1 MRPGPEQGGRW
12 GILGGTFD
20 PVHYGHLTL
29 AHEIRDRKKLTG
41 VVLVPS
47 IRHPFKKDQC
57 HASYADRVE
66 MLKLAV
72 EDDECLVVNEIE
84 SEMNLSGYTI
94 DTVRALKKLYPR
106 TEFFFIMGAD
116 NLGELDQWHNPR
128 QIFEE
133 VKILV
138 GSRPVFD
145 KKKLSAFPADR
156 IELIPT
162 MLVNISSTDIR
173 RRIKEHAPAEEL
185 DKLIPPQVREYIRQ
199 RKLYR

>member
-1 MRPGPEQGGRW
+1 MRPGPEQGGQW

-29 AHEIRDRKKLTG
+29 ANEIRVRKRLTG
-41 VVLVPS
+41 VMLVPS
-47 IRHPFKKDQC
+47 LRHPFKKDQC
-57 HASYADRVE
+57 QASFADRLE

-72 EDDECLVVNEIE
+72 ETHEHLSVSDIE
-84 SEMNLSGYTI
+84 SDMNLSGYTL
-94 DTVRALKKLYPR
+94 DTVRALKNLYPQA
-106 TEFFFIMGAD
+106 EFFFIMGAD
-116 NLGELDQWHNPR
+116 NLSELDQWHSPR

-145 KKKLSAFPADR
+145 KKKLSALRIDS

-162 MLVNISSTDIR
+162 ILVNISSTEIR
-173 RRIKEHAPAEEL
+173 RRIKEHAPSEEL
-185 DKLIPPQVREYIRQ
+185 DKLMPPKVREYIRQ

>member
-1 MRPGPEQGGRW
+1 MRPSPEQGGQW

-29 AHEIRDRKKLTG
+29 ANEIWVRKGLTG
-41 VVLVPS
+41 VMLVPS
-47 IRHPFKKDQC
+47 VKHPFKKDQC
-57 HASYADRVE
+57 QASFENRLE

-72 EDDECLVVNEIE
+72 ETHEHLFVSDIE
-84 SEMNLSGYTI
+84 AQMNLSGYTI
-94 DTVRALKKLYPR
+94 DTVRALKNLYPR

-116 NLGELDQWHNPR
+116 NLSELDQWHNPQ
-128 QIFEE
+128 QIFDE

-145 KKKLSAFPADR
+145 KKKLSVFPTDS

-162 MLVNISSTDIR
+162 ILVNISSSEIR
-173 RRIKEHAPAEEL
+173 RQIKEHAPVEEL
-185 DKLIPPQVREYIRQ
+185 DKLIPPKVREYIQR